1 MRHAHRHVVQRESL
15 LASALASRKKVK
27 AKPERSTKQTG
38 AGARQRGL
46 QIWRESKLNFNS
58 DYQKQHAQRRD
69 SYEGREHWQKFLEAL
84 ASDKPVKCGSCQLLR
99 EKVVRGGSE
108 PSAVAA
114 AAASIPIQDTPE
126 QQAAGQQ
133 QGAGRAKVACRHG
146 LIRTG
151 MGSIRKKENR
161 IGCARFAVLKSTHTA
176 ATAPTLPSS
185 SSSTSSRKARKYGM
199 LRMLLKAGRRHVLEL
214 CLELA
219 RASWTRL
226 SRPASAG

>member
-1 MRHAHRHVVQRESL
+1 MSAEDDADADEDVKKEMEEAGHEALDHAEEM

-84 ASDKPVKCGSCQLLR
+84 ASDKPVKCVSCQLLR
-99 EKVVRGGSE
+99 QKVLRGGSE

-114 AAASIPIQDTPE
+114 AAASIPIQDTRT
-126 QQAAGQQ
+126 AAGCWP
-133 QGAGRAKVACRHG
+133 GKKWPA
-146 LIRTG
+146 G
-151 MGSIRKKENR
+151 MG
-161 IGCARFAVLKSTHTA
+161 
-176 ATAPTLPSS
+176 
-185 SSSTSSRKARKYGM
+185 
-199 LRMLLKAGRRHVLEL
+199 
-214 CLELA
+214 
-219 RASWTRL
+219 
-226 SRPASAG
+226 